1 MMSSLCAGVTNGVL
15 SVQVYVPSTF
25 WITILDAFYQ
35 SLVCFFVPYFVS
47 RRRPLRLM
55 ICSFAVSGLIDA
67 LCLRRLQ
74 DQTSRS

>member
-1 MMSSLCAGVTNGVL
+1 MMSSLCAVVTNGVL

-47 RRRPLRLM
+47 RRRLM

-67 LCLRRLQ
+67 LCLRCLQ